1 MALNRGNIYLAKT
14 SPLKVHKA
22 YLDQFEKDFAT
33 FLKMRSEEMV
43 PQGRLLLTLV
53 SKIDPDDGYDSKELI
68 GMTINDMVNE
78 VSKKKK
84 SHRKDDF
91 QVHEKKSILKTT
103 FNFWRK
109 NR

>member
-91 QVHEKKSILKTT
+91 QVHEKKIHS
-103 FNFWRK
+103 K
-109 NR
+109 NNLQFLAQK

>member
-84 SHRKDDF
+84 KNH
-91 QVHEKKSILKTT
+91 VEKMT
-103 FNFWRK
+103 FKFTKK
-109 NR
+109 NPF